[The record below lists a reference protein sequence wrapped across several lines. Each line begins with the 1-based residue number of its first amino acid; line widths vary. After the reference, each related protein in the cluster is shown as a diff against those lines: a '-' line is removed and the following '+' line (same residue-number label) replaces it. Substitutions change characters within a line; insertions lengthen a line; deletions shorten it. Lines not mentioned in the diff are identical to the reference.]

1 MVRIIF
7 FGYVIPLSIYLVSI
21 HNFGFWF
28 SQRPLLSA
36 NGEIKVNYL
45 ILNNSL
51 NYLSDARYDQFQKWG
66 WLAQLIFILI
76 NWIADILFTL
86 VIPLFGLILAYV
98 YIHPLRCL
106 IASPSYVVIAR

>member
-1 MVRIIF
+1 MT
-7 FGYVIPLSIYLVSI
+7 YL
-21 HNFGFWF
+21 
-28 SQRPLLSA
+28 L
-36 NGEIKVNYL
+36 
-45 ILNNSL
+45 LNNSL

-76 NWIADILFTL
+76 NWIADIIFTL

-106 IASPSYVVIAR
+106 VAPPSHVVIARLDMQDICFALDQNYNKKLLEGWE